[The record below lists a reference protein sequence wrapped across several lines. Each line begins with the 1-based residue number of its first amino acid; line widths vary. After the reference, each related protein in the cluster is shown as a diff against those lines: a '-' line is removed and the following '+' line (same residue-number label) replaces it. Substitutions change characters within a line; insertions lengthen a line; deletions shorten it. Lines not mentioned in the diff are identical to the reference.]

1 MRPSLKGTVMLPLS
15 RFATALLFSATTLLS
30 VSAMAEE
37 PRYNHIALRAEVNQE
52 IAHDLMHVTLYS
64 EAQDSDPAALAAQ
77 IGQTLNASIAQAR
90 TVKGVSVSSG
100 SRNSYPVYSENKGD
114 DKGQQITAWRER
126 AELRLESADFSALSK
141 LTGDMLQTLKMGGMN
156 FSIASD
162 TRKTHEDA
170 LLKAAVAAFK
180 ARAQLATEALG
191 GSGYK
196 LVSLNLNTGGF
207 QPPMPMRMQSMKGA
221 AMMDAAVTLEIEA
234 GTSQV
239 SISADGVIE
248 VQMP

>member
-1 MRPSLKGTVMLPLS
+1 MQPLS
-15 RFATALLFSATTLLS
+15 HFAAALLFSVTSLLS
-30 VSAMAEE
+30 VSATAEE
-37 PRYNHIALRAEVNQE
+37 PRYNQIALRAEVNQE

-64 EAQDSDPAALAAQ
+64 EAQNTDPAALAAE
-77 IGQTLNASIAQAR
+77 ISKTLNASIAQAR

-100 SRNSYPVYSENKGD
+100 SRNSYPVYD
-114 DKGQQITAWRER
+114 DKGQKITAWRER
-126 AELRLESADFSALSK
+126 AELRLESADFSALST
-141 LTGDMLQTLKMGGMN
+141 LTGEMLQTLKMGAMS
-156 FSIASD
+156 FSIAD
-162 TRKTHEDA
+162 NTRKTHEDA
-170 LLKAAVAAFK
+170 LLKDAVAAFK
-180 ARAQLATEALG
+180 ARAQLVSQALG

-207 QPPMPMRMQSMKGA
+207 QRPMPMRMEAMKGA
-221 AMMDAAVTLEIEA
+221 AMMDAAVNPEVEA

>member
-1 MRPSLKGTVMLPLS
+1 MARMRIANRNQSLEALFPSLADAYEYSCSKWNPCAACSLKSCKATLWSFIGGTKM
-15 RFATALLFSATTLLS
+15 RTT
-30 VSAMAEE
+30 
-37 PRYNHIALRAEVNQE
+37 
-52 IAHDLMHVTLYS
+52 
-64 EAQDSDPAALAAQ
+64 
-77 IGQTLNASIAQAR
+77 SIAEAR
-90 TVKGVSVSSG
+90 KVKGVSVTSG
-100 SRNSYPVYSENKGD
+100 SRNSYPVYD
-114 DKGQQITAWRER
+114 DKGQKITAWRER

-141 LTGDMLQTLKMGGMN
+141 LTGEMLQTLKMGGMN

-170 LLKAAVAAFK
+170 LLKDAVAAFK

-196 LVSLNLNTGGF
+196 LVSLSLNTGGF
-207 QPPMPMRMQSMKGA
+207 QPPMPMRMEAMKGA
-221 AMMDAAVTLEIEA
+221 AMMDAAVTPEIEA

-239 SISADGVIE
+239 NINADGVIE

>member
-1 MRPSLKGTVMLPLS
+1 MQPLS
-15 RFATALLFSATTLLS
+15 RLASALVISATGLLS
-30 VSAMAEE
+30 LAAHAEE
-37 PRYNHIALRAEVNQE
+37 VHYNQISLRAEVNQE

-77 IGQTLNASIAQAR
+77 ISKTLNASIAQAR
-90 TVKGVSVSSG
+90 KAKGVSVAMG
-100 SRNSYPVYSENKGD
+100 SRHSYPVYD

-126 AELRLESADFSALSK
+126 AELRLESADFSALSR
-141 LTGDMLQTLKMGGMN
+141 LTGEMLQDLKMGGMN
-156 FSIASD
+156 FSIASA
-162 TRKTHEDA
+162 TRKTHEDS
-170 LLKAAVAAFK
+170 LLKEAVAAFK

-196 LVSLNLNTGGF
+196 LVNLSLNSGGF
-207 QPPMPMRMQSMKGA
+207 QAPMPMRMNTMKGA
-221 AMMDAAVTLEIEA
+221 ARMEDAVTPEIEA

-239 SISADGVIE
+239 TINADGVIE

>member
-1 MRPSLKGTVMLPLS
+1 MLPLP
-15 RFATALLFSATTLLS
+15 RLATALLLSATSLLS
-30 VSAMAEE
+30 VTAMAEDA
-37 PRYNHIALRAEVNQE
+37 RYNQVALRAEVNQE

-64 EAQDSDPAALAAQ
+64 EAQDSDPAVLAAQ
-77 IGQTLNASIAQAR
+77 ISKTLNASIAQAR
-90 TVKGVSVSSG
+90 KVKGVSVSSG
-100 SRNSYPVYSENKGD
+100 SRNSYPVYD
-114 DKGQQITAWRER
+114 DKGQKITAWRER
-126 AELRLESADFSALSK
+126 AELRLESADFSVLSK

-156 FSIASD
+156 FSIADD
-162 TRKTHEDA
+162 TRKTREDA
-170 LLKAAVAAFK
+170 LLKDAVAAFK

-207 QPPMPMRMQSMKGA
+207 QRPMPMRMESMKGA
-221 AMMDAAVTLEIEA
+221 AMMDASVTPEIEA

-239 SISADGVIE
+239 SISADGMIE

>member
-1 MRPSLKGTVMLPLS
+1 MQPLS
-15 RFATALLFSATTLLS
+15 RLASALVISATGLLS
-30 VSAMAEE
+30 LAAHAEE
-37 PRYNHIALRAEVNQE
+37 VHYNQISLRAEVNQE

-77 IGQTLNASIAQAR
+77 ISKTLNASIAQAR
-90 TVKGVSVSSG
+90 KAKGVSVAMG
-100 SRNSYPVYSENKGD
+100 SRHSYPVYD

-126 AELRLESADFSALSK
+126 AELRLESADFSALSR
-141 LTGDMLQTLKMGGMN
+141 LTGEMLQGLKMGGMN
-156 FSIASD
+156 FSIASA

-170 LLKAAVAAFK
+170 LLKEAVAAFK
-180 ARAQLATEALG
+180 ARAQLATDALG

-196 LVSLNLNTGGF
+196 LVNLSLNSGGF
-207 QPPMPMRMQSMKGA
+207 QAPMPMRMSTMKGA
-221 AMMDAAVTLEIEA
+221 ARMEDAVTPEIEA

-239 SISADGVIE
+239 TINADGVIE